1 MLSSKHERRITRKVL
16 RATIAAI
23 VVATAT
29 PVVSADSPVEKS
41 KGVLPLLPV
50 NVGPYKSDA
59 STGILKPEADQGLG
73 AHPNPYCKTAP
84 PVADEISLVSGQRQ
98 PTKLKLDQALAD
110 LLPISQNSKSPAE
123 TTAAASVGIP
133 EHLWEPPL
141 LSTDGTVELVRPRT
155 TMRLRALSSPD
166 HVPKSR
172 LQLKP
177 SGAVASPEP
186 DSAPV
191 NRHLSDQVRLPVSL
205 SLSDKSALKMS
216 LGDMEPSSDVQ
227 APKRD
232 SEPVTM
238 QLSSPLPKRKAITL
252 TMSDASQGTSENK
265 SPNKGLIIASREA
278 DLPIHRNQ
286 FATMPTEFIPV
297 PTAEALPPA
306 ALAEEPRPLL
316 KEVEKPKS
324 AQSAFGKLFRGK
336 ASKPETPAPMEESV
350 IASEEALPVTPEA
363 EIVRENAQMSLSL
376 TDVEKPKS
384 AQSAFGKLFRVKAS
398 KPETPAPMEESVIAS
413 EEALPVTPEAEI
425 VRENAQVSLSL
436 TDVEKSNPESAAKQM
451 GFAVSR
457 PTVISMD
464 AADVKPLTLDG
475 SLKHFRI
482 ENPSICQVLSV
493 GSSELRIIGQM
504 QGQTRLMVW
513 LESTP
518 ANQPLRYQVNVQHLE
533 TEADKL
539 VQTATQ
545 LNRVL
550 AANFAASD
558 VEVSVSSARLV
569 VTGQVADD
577 AQARQILQLIRKAC
591 LVPVVDQL
599 LVR

>member
-16 RATIAAI
+16 RAAIAAI
-23 VVATAT
+23 VVAAAV

-41 KGVLPLLPV
+41 MGVLPLLPV

-59 STGILKPEADQGLG
+59 SNGMLKPEADQGLG
-73 AHPNPYCKTAP
+73 PHPNPYCKTAP

-110 LLPISQNSKSPAE
+110 LLPISQNSEPPAE
-123 TTAAASVGIP
+123 TTAAAPVGIP

-177 SGAVASPEP
+177 SGAVASPES

-216 LGDMEPSSDVQ
+216 LGDVEPSSDAQ

-232 SEPVTM
+232 SQPVTM

-252 TMSDASQGTSENK
+252 TMSDASQGTSENT

-286 FATMPTEFIPV
+286 FATLPTEFIPV
-297 PTAEALPPA
+297 PSAEALPPV
-306 ALAEEPRPLL
+306 ALAEEPSPLP
-316 KEVEKPKS
+316 KAVEKPKS
-324 AQSAFGKLFRGK
+324 A
-336 ASKPETPAPMEESV
+336 P
-350 IASEEALPVTPEA
+350 
-363 EIVRENAQMSLSL
+363 
-376 TDVEKPKS
+376 
-384 AQSAFGKLFRVKAS
+384 SAFGKLFRVKAS
-398 KPETPAPMEESVIAS
+398 KLETPAPMEKSVIAS
-413 EEALPVTPEAEI
+413 EEALPVVPEAEI
-425 VRENAQVSLSL
+425 VRENAQVSLTL
-436 TDVEKSNPESAAKQM
+436 TDAEKSNPEGAAKQM

-457 PTVISMD
+457 PTMISMD
-464 AADVKPLTLDG
+464 AAEVKPLMLEG

-482 ENPSICQVLSV
+482 ENPSICQVLSL

-518 ANQPLRYQVNVQHLE
+518 ADQPLRYQVNVQHLE

-539 VQTATQ
+539 LQTATQ

-550 AANFAASD
+550 AANFAASN
-558 VEVSVSSARLV
+558 VVVSVSSARLV

-591 LVPVVDQL
+591 LVPVDDQL